1 MVGGQY
7 KYAAVQPVQIPRLAV
22 AQVFIEHQR
31 LVLSQYAHSIY
42 AGIDTVG
49 KGEIDDA
56 VFAAKG
62 HRGLGQ
68 LFGKG
73 VQPTALAARQ
83 QHGHPFFLH
92 EHLMSLLLGVDRFQ
106 YHAAERRHIQR
117 DAVCPL
123 AQRLFLAAVQRF
135 PVKSRAAILLFLA
148 AQGHP
153 VGTGLRHA
161 HTVVLPPAG
170 GKVAQHQ

>member
-1 MVGGQY
+1 MVIQHLGVVHLVDVITGEDENIFGVVTLNKGDILADGIGGAGVPVTAAALLVGGQY

-68 LFGKG
+68 LL
-73 VQPTALAARQ
+73 VRAY
-83 QHGHPFFLH
+83 
-92 EHLMSLLLGVDRFQ
+92 S
-106 YHAAERRHIQR
+106 
-117 DAVCPL
+117 
-123 AQRLFLAAVQRF
+123 RL
-135 PVKSRAAILLFLA
+135 PW
-148 AQGHP
+148 
-153 VGTGLRHA
+153 
-161 HTVVLPPAG
+161 PPASSM
-170 GKVAQHQ
+170 ATHSFFMNI